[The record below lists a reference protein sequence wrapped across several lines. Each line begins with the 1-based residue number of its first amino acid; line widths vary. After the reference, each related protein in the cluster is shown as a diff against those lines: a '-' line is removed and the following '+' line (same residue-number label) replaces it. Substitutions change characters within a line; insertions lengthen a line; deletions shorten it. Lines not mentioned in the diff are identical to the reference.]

1 MSDINNVNNPND
13 TPQPVVKKIDMSLK
27 LALLVGVILLLFLL
41 WFSPSFVKASLY
53 AGAIICLGLFLPRQ
67 AGWDIRERR
76 ASESKQ
82 VEQQKWGFSSRD
94 REGPWI
100 NYIDYPLVRITPLA
114 DNKYF
119 YSDWL
124 VIEDNKIIVS
134 PGTSEVNLANKT
146 VSYDLTQPKA
156 YAWDGCSPKRLFFWV
171 ALIGTPDW
179 WHSEQNI
186 KAISEQGELVDKKVF
201 WQLCMHASLVHDA
214 LYQYL
219 DNIPLSK
226 IEVDHLFYQ
235 MLLEAGMPRLLAKIY
250 HFSVHKLGASDV
262 LCDNAQVSSD
272 MKCETFKQLITV

>member
-1 MSDINNVNNPND
+1 MSDIDNVINLNN
-13 TPQPVVKKIDMSLK
+13 TPQPVVKKIDMTLK
-27 LALLVGVILLLFLL
+27 LAVLVGILLLLFLF
-41 WFSPSFVKASLY
+41 WFFPSLVNYSLY

-67 AGWDIRERR
+67 AGWNKRERR
-76 ASESKQ
+76 AKKSKQ
-82 VEQQKWGFSSRD
+82 DEQKKWGFSSRD

-100 NYIDYPLVRITPLA
+100 NNIDYPLVRITPLTN
-114 DNKYF
+114 NKYF

-124 VIEDNKIIVS
+124 VIEDNKIIVN
-134 PGTSEVNLANKT
+134 PGTSEVDLAKKT
-146 VSYDLTQPKA
+146 VSYDLTQPNA

-201 WQLCMHASLVHDA
+201 WQLCMHASLIHDA

-235 MLLEAGMPRLLAKIY
+235 MLLEAGMPELLAKIY
-250 HFSVHKLGASDV
+250 HFSVHKFGAKNV
-262 LCDNAQVSSD
+262 LSDNAQVSTD
-272 MKCETFKQLITV
+272 MYCETFKQLITV